1 MMEAKTHSMAPGWIT
16 VFAILILDQAVKLYV
31 EASYAL
37 GTSIPIIEDVFHFT
51 YIQNPGAA
59 FSMLEHQRWF
69 FIGVNLILFCVVAR
83 YYRRISRE
91 NRWIRYGLAL
101 LFGGAMGNLIDR
113 LRLGAVIDFFDFR
126 IWPVF
131 NIADI
136 GICVG
141 VAMMMYS
148 IAFLS
153 TDEEA

>member
-1 MMEAKTHSMAPGWIT
+1 MENKEHSMVPVWVT
-16 VFAILILDQAVKLYV
+16 VIFSLILDQTVKLYV
-31 EASYAL
+31 EHNYAL
-37 GTSIPIIEDVFHFT
+37 GTSIPVIEDIFHFT

-59 FSMLEHQRWF
+59 FSILEHQQWF
-69 FIGVNLILFCVVAR
+69 FIGVNIILFCAAAW
-83 YYRRISRE
+83 YYKRLSQE
-91 NRWIRYGLAL
+91 NAWIRYGAAL
-101 LFGGAMGNLIDR
+101 LFGGAVGNLIDR

-141 VAMMMYS
+141 VGMMMYA

-153 TDEEA
+153 PDEEE

>member
-1 MMEAKTHSMAPGWIT
+1 MENKEHSMVPVWIT
-16 VFAILILDQAVKLYV
+16 VFALLILDQAAKLYV
-31 EASYAL
+31 ERTYAL
-37 GTSIPIIEDVFHFT
+37 GTSIPIIEDIFHFT

-59 FSMLEHQRWF
+59 FSILEHQRF
-69 FIGVNLILFCVVAR
+69 FIGVNIILFCAAAV
-83 YYRRISRE
+83 YYRRISGE
-91 NRWIRYGLAL
+91 SAWVRYGSAL
-101 LFGGAMGNLIDR
+101 LFGGAVGNLIDR

-141 VAMMMYS
+141 VGMMMYA

-153 TDEEA
+153 QDEED

>member
-1 MMEAKTHSMAPGWIT
+1 METKKHSMAPVWIA
-16 VFAILILDQAVKLYV
+16 VFAILIIDQAAKLYV

-69 FIGVNLILFCVVAR
+69 FIGVNLILFCAVAW
-83 YYRRISRE
+83 YYSRISRE
-91 NRWIRYGLAL
+91 NGWIRYGLAL

-136 GICVG
+136 VICVG

>member
-1 MMEAKTHSMAPGWIT
+1 METKEHSMVPAWIT
-16 VFAILILDQAVKLYV
+16 VFALLIIDQAAKLYV
-31 EASYAL
+31 EGNYAL
-37 GTSIPIIEDVFHFT
+37 GTSIPIVEDIFHFT

-59 FSMLEHQRWF
+59 FSILEHQQWF
-69 FIGVNLILFCVVAR
+69 FIGVNIVLFGAAVR
-83 YYRRISRE
+83 YYRRLTRE
-91 NRWIRYGLAL
+91 SGWIRYGCAL
-101 LFGGAMGNLIDR
+101 LFGGAVGNLIDR

-141 VAMMMYS
+141 VGMMMYA

-153 TDEEA
+153 TDEEE